1 MPDPGVRPLRALDLF
16 CGAGGATRGLQL
28 AGFHVTGV
36 DIKPQPRYLGEVF
49 HQADALTF
57 PLEGF
62 DLIWASPPC
71 QRFSSAAHA
80 ERSRGKEYPDLI
92 AATRQRIGTAG
103 VHTVIE
109 NVPQAPIRCDLALD
123 GTMFNLRL
131 VRRRHFELS
140 GFFALAPSRRR
151 SHPDGV
157 LCVVGHG
164 RPSGMKRGPGAP
176 LNTVGEC
183 RVAMGIS
190 WMDRATLVQAIPPAY
205 AQHIGEYARLAIE
218 ARRSA

>member
-1 MPDPGVRPLRALDLF
+1 MKPRALDLF

-36 DIKPQPRYLGEVF
+36 DIKPQPRYVGEVF

-62 DLIWASPPC
+62 DLVWASPPC
-71 QRFSSAAHA
+71 QRFTSSGHYQ
-80 ERSRGKEYPDLI
+80 RIRGKVHPDLI
-92 AATRQRIGTAG
+92 AATRDLLAAARLS
-103 VHTVIE
+103 VIE

-131 VRRRHFELS
+131 VRRRHFELD
-140 GFFALAPSRRR
+140 GFFALAPSRQRPH
-151 SHPDGV
+151 SDGV

-164 RPSGMKRGPGAP
+164 RPSGMKRGPGSP
-176 LNTVGEC
+176 RNTVAEC
-183 RVAMGIS
+183 REAMGID

-205 AQHIGEYARLAIE
+205 AQHIGEYAMMALKAQST
-218 ARRSA
+218 A